1 MDANGDGMG
10 SACPRPSR
18 AYRNRNDP
26 TASRGRSADKRLR
39 RRTLVRMPN
48 TIEEPT
54 HPSQRSNRSTLI
66 GRVLVTVAAIAVFR
80 IGSSTPI
87 PGVVMERLLYSPDGG
102 SLGVWSLFSGG
113 LLTRGSVFALS
124 IAPFITAVI
133 VMQLLEASVPAL
145 SQLRRDGVVG
155 QARRKKIVRA
165 AGMVVAGVQAVLTA
179 WNMSRASS
187 DGVRLAIL
195 VDDPVLV
202 LSAAVALFVGYLM
215 CMWLAEMISRHG
227 FGNGVTVILV
237 SSLAATAAP
246 GLRFTITGLPFLEA
260 IAVLAAM
267 IAMIAVLGFAHLS
280 YTTVLVASASAPALA
295 PRTRGPLQLK
305 LLGGGVTP
313 LIFASSLLGAM
324 VSLTQRFAPELT
336 ATLSS
341 PLSIWHATLLWVLCA
356 AFSRLWA
363 RTAQDPVEMTNELT
377 RTGRHIPGQR
387 PGWHTAQYLHDMTVI
402 TALAAAV
409 MLAPVL
415 FAPVFLGGSFG
426 IPVLTFIGVPLV
438 ILTSSLIELRRQ
450 AREYLLLDQT
460 SELLAPVDRSVA
472 AAQKARTDSSLMQD
486 RLL

>member
-1 MDANGDGMG
+1 MSDTYDESTQA
-10 SACPRPSR
+10 P
-18 AYRNRNDP
+18 
-26 TASRGRSADKRLR
+26 
-39 RRTLVRMPN
+39 
-48 TIEEPT
+48 
-54 HPSQRSNRSTLI
+54 QRSNRSTLI
-66 GRVLVTVAAIAVFR
+66 RRVLVTVAAIAVFR
-80 IGSSTPI
+80 IGSSTPL
-87 PGVVMERLLYSPDGG
+87 PGVVMERLLYSPNGG
-102 SLGVWSLFSGG
+102 SSGVWSLFSGG

-145 SQLRRDGVVG
+145 AQLRRDGVVG
-155 QARRKKIVRA
+155 QNRRKKIVRV
-165 AGMVVAGVQAVLTA
+165 AGMAVAAVQAALTA

-187 DGVRLAIL
+187 DGLRLAVL
-195 VDDPVLV
+195 GDAPALV

-246 GLRFTITGLPFLEA
+246 GLRFTVTGLPFAEA
-260 IAVLAAM
+260 AAVLAAM
-267 IAMIAVLGFAHLS
+267 VALIAVLGFAHLS
-280 YTTVLVASASAPALA
+280 YTTVLVASASAPVLA
-295 PRTRGPLQLK
+295 PRTRVPLQLK

-313 LIFASSLLGAM
+313 LIFASSLLGAV

-341 PLSIWHATLLWVLCA
+341 PLSVWHAALLWVLCA
-356 AFSRLWA
+356 GFSRLWA

-402 TALAAAV
+402 TALAAAA

-415 FAPVFLGGSFG
+415 FAPVLLGGSFG

-450 AREYLLLDQT
+450 AREFLLLDRT
-460 SELLAPVDRSVA
+460 SELLVPADRSLS
-472 AAQKARTDSSLMQD
+472 AAQQARRDSSAMQD